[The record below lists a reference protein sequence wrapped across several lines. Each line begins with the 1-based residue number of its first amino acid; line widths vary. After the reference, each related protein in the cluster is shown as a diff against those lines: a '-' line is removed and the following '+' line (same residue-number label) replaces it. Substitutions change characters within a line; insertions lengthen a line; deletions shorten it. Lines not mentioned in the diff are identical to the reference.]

1 MGLASDA
8 ERKRSGPT
16 RWRGRSP
23 SRPGL
28 IVCNSR
34 AWRCH
39 NLQVAGEARFVT
51 GNIMRHVVVMAG
63 TGAIGL
69 MAVFA
74 VDLLNLFYIS
84 LLGQRPIAAAV
95 GFAGVVGFFQTS
107 VLIGLTIGTSAVVA
121 RSIGAGAARAAR
133 HIAGSGLVLMVLA
146 GLIVGLG
153 TVALLGPILDVLGA
167 TGETRRLAE
176 TFLMISSPS
185 LPLLA
190 AGMGC
195 SGLLRCIGDARRAM
209 NVTLFAALATAVVDP
224 ILIFGLHLGLP
235 GAAISTV
242 LSRLVLATLGW
253 IGAALRHKL
262 VARPSFRAVAGD
274 FAAIFHVAGPAL
286 LTNLA
291 TPLGAAYVTRSMAVF
306 GPDAVA
312 GQATIDRISPV
323 AFGLIYALS
332 GAVGPILAQNAGAG
346 RLDRV
351 RETLRDSSILVLATV
366 LVAWAAL
373 ALDAGSGGARL
384 LRPRRDGRARASVL
398 LLAGRWISFHWRALR
413 RQRGLQQSRLSG
425 AFDGVQLGSGH
436 SRHDPL
442 RRLWRTFWASRCV
455 GGSGVRL
462 GRLRNAGIDH
472 SLPRCWPTGHHGP
485 QARQR
490 HAGTL
495 RHRQCGPRGP
505 CRAPLAPA
513 STPAHVEFAVSRAA
527 ISMASL
533 KMV

>member
-1 MGLASDA
+1 VPD
-8 ERKRSGPT
+8 T
-16 RWRGRSP
+16 
-23 SRPGL
+23 
-28 IVCNSR
+28 
-34 AWRCH
+34 
-39 NLQVAGEARFVT
+39 QVAGEAPFVT

-107 VLIGLTIGTSAVVA
+107 VLIGLTIGTSAVVS

-133 HIAGSGLVLMVLA
+133 HIAGSALVLMVLT

-167 TGETRRLAE
+167 IGETRSLAE
-176 TFLMISSPS
+176 TFLRISSPS

-190 AGMGC
+190 VGMGC
-195 SGLLRCIGDARRAM
+195 SGLLRSIGDARRAM
-209 NVTLFAALATAVVDP
+209 NVTFFAALATAVVDP
-224 ILIFGLHLGLP
+224 ILIFGMHLGLP

-253 IGAALRHKL
+253 IGAAVRHKL
-262 VARPSFRAVAGD
+262 VARPSFRAVTGD
-274 FAAIFHVAGPAL
+274 FGAIFHVAGPAL

-291 TPLGAAYVTRSMAVF
+291 TPVGAAYVTRSMAVF

-312 GQATIDRISPV
+312 GQATIGRISPV

-366 LVAWAAL
+366 LLAWVALAQDLLVRAFVAHGETAELVHLFCSWLAAGYLFTGALFVANAAFNNLGYPVLSTVFNWGRATLGTIPFVVYGAHFGPVGVLVGQASGSVVFGMLALTTAFHVVGRLGTTVRRPGNATPVPSGTGNAAL
-373 ALDAGSGGARL
+373 AALAV
-384 LRPRRDGRARASVL
+384 RPWRD
-398 LLAGRWISFHWRALR
+398 W
-413 RQRGLQQSRLSG
+413 Q
-425 AFDGVQLGSGH
+425 
-436 SRHDPL
+436 
-442 RRLWRTFWASRCV
+442 
-455 GGSGVRL
+455 
-462 GRLRNAGIDH
+462 
-472 SLPRCWPTGHHGP
+472 
-485 QARQR
+485 
-490 HAGTL
+490 
-495 RHRQCGPRGP
+495 
-505 CRAPLAPA
+505 APA
-513 STPAHVEFAVSRAA
+513 RERTPGRRTG
-527 ISMASL
+527 L
-533 KMV
+533 

>member
-1 MGLASDA
+1 MPD
-8 ERKRSGPT
+8 T
-16 RWRGRSP
+16 
-23 SRPGL
+23 
-28 IVCNSR
+28 
-34 AWRCH
+34 
-39 NLQVAGEARFVT
+39 QVAGEARFVT

-133 HIAGSGLVLMVLA
+133 HIAGSALVLMVLA

-167 TGETRRLAE
+167 TGETRSLAE

-190 AGMGC
+190 VGMGC
-195 SGLLRCIGDARRAM
+195 SGLLRSIGDARRAM

-262 VARPSFRAVAGD
+262 VARPSFRAVTGD

-366 LVAWAAL
+366 LLAWAAL
-373 ALDAGSGGARL
+373 ALTQDLLVRAFVARGVTAELVHLFCSWLAAGYLFTGAL
-384 LRPRRDGRARASVL
+384 FVANAAFNNLGYPVLSTVFNWGRATLGTIPFVAYGAHFGPVGVLVGQASGSVVFGM
-398 LLAGRWISFHWRALR
+398 LALTTAFH
-413 RQRGLQQSRLSG
+413 
-425 AFDGVQLGSGH
+425 V
-436 SRHDPL
+436 
-442 RRLWRTFWASRCV
+442 V
-455 GGSGVRL
+455 GRL
-462 GRLRNAGIDH
+462 GTTVRRPGNATPVPSG
-472 SLPRCWPTGHHGP
+472 TGNAALAALAVRPWRGWQAP
-485 QARQR
+485 ARQR
-490 HAGTL
+490 TQGT
-495 RHRQCGPRGP
+495 R
-505 CRAPLAPA
+505 
-513 STPAHVEFAVSRAA
+513 
-527 ISMASL
+527 
-533 KMV
+533 

>member
-1 MGLASDA
+1 M
-8 ERKRSGPT
+8 P
-16 RWRGRSP
+16 
-23 SRPGL
+23 
-28 IVCNSR
+28 
-34 AWRCH
+34 
-39 NLQVAGEARFVT
+39 NLQDTNDARFVT

-95 GFAGVVGFFQTS
+95 GFAGAVGFFQTS
-107 VLIGLTIGTSAVVA
+107 ALIGLTIGTSAVVA

-167 TGETRRLAE
+167 AGETRSLAE
-176 TFLMISSPS
+176 TFLMISSPT

-209 NVTLFAALATAVVDP
+209 NVTLFAAIATAVVDP
-224 ILIFGLHLGLP
+224 VLIFGLHLGLP
-235 GAAISTV
+235 GAATGTV
-242 LSRLVLATLGW
+242 LSRLVLVTLGW
-253 IGAALRHKL
+253 IGAVVRHRL
-262 VARPSFRAVAGD
+262 VARPSSRAMAGD
-274 FAAIFHVAGPAL
+274 FASIFYVAGPAL

-306 GPDAVA
+306 GPEAVA

-323 AFGLIYALS
+323 AFGLTYALS

-366 LVAWAAL
+366 LIAWAAL
-373 ALDAGSGGARL
+373 ALAQDLVVRIFFAHGVTAELVHLFCSWLAAGSLFTGAL
-384 LRPRRDGRARASVL
+384 FVANAAFNNLGYPVLATVFNWGRAALGTIPFVAYGAHFGPVGVLVGQASGSVVFGT
-398 LLAGRWISFHWRALR
+398 LALITAFH
-413 RQRGLQQSRLSG
+413 
-425 AFDGVQLGSGH
+425 V
-436 SRHDPL
+436 
-442 RRLWRTFWASRCV
+442 V
-455 GGSGVRL
+455 GRL
-462 GRLRNAGIDH
+462 GTTVRRPGNATPVPSGTGNAALAALAVRPWHRLA
-472 SLPRCWPTGHHGP
+472 
-485 QARQR
+485 
-490 HAGTL
+490 
-495 RHRQCGPRGP
+495 HRRTWSSQ
-505 CRAPLAPA
+505 
-513 STPAHVEFAVSRAA
+513 
-527 ISMASL
+527 
-533 KMV
+533 